1 MLGGVRGR
9 VPVLLRVDE
18 DGDDG
23 GGGIIDGRLVA
34 LSSGRDI
41 VDGGCD
47 CDLAGSGGSCRGSG
61 GVNVDVD
68 VGVFGPILGIQMAL
82 EGTKAAAAAA
92 MSFVG
97 TNDAVVDVDVV
108 VVVVVVGT
116 AATSVE
122 GPGTRP

>member
-18 DGDDG
+18 DGDDDDDG
-23 GGGIIDGRLVA
+23 GGGIDGRLFA
-34 LSSGRDI
+34 LPSGRGI

-47 CDLAGSGGSCRGSG
+47 CDLAGSGGSCRGG
-61 GVNVDVD
+61 GGGVDVD
-68 VGVFGPILGIQMAL
+68 VDVLGPILGIQKAR

-97 TNDAVVDVDVV
+97 TNDAAVV

>member
-1 MLGGVRGR
+1 M
-9 VPVLLRVDE
+9 RVDE

-23 GGGIIDGRLVA
+23 GGGSGSRLFA
-34 LSSGRDI
+34 LSSGRGI

-47 CDLAGSGGSCRGSG
+47 CDLAGSGGSCRGGG
-61 GVNVDVD
+61 GVDVDVD
-68 VGVFGPILGIQMAL
+68 VGGLGPILGIQMAL

-97 TNDAVVDVDVV
+97 TNDAVVDGN